1 MPALSEMSRNA
12 REATS
17 RRYTRLGNWARLVA
31 ELPTEFAGFRK
42 IKGSVFGRGRP
53 ETLKH
58 VADLVFGAF
67 SAPAECTQADG
78 RSR

>member
-1 MPALSEMSRNA
+1 MPALSEMSRNDRA
-12 REATS
+12 ATS
-17 RRYTRLGNWARLVA
+17 RRYTRLGNWASLVA

-53 ETLKH
+53 ATLKH

-67 SAPAECTQADG
+67 SAAAECAQAHG